1 MDLETENRLASLL
14 MEEARRMRV
23 EAEKEGVHVY
33 LRKPNV
39 RGRPNARFLTA
50 TVHGVQQANR
60 AVEVSEMW
68 RAREK
73 ELALEAKLE
82 GRSKQYTHKGSSSEK
97 HHSSSHHISSSSK
110 HKENSKTLSY
120 APSKPDLD
128 DCSDRDGLRDEEV
141 EEFLRLRAK
150 RGRGDV
156 GSRMDEAGPYPPQA
170 SSRQN
175 DNTDDD
181 VRMKEDW
188 ESRILG
194 PEKPGFL
201 RHRSSLDRDSDTDD
215 SRKHD
220 TSRSWK
226 SHSKSSRS
234 KEEKSGKRKRKDKR
248 SKHHK
253 KSRR

>member
-1 MDLETENRLASLL
+1 MFA
-14 MEEARRMRV
+14 
-23 EAEKEGVHVY
+23 
-33 LRKPNV
+33 
-39 RGRPNARFLTA
+39 
-50 TVHGVQQANR
+50 
-60 AVEVSEMW
+60 
-68 RAREK
+68 
-73 ELALEAKLE
+73 
-82 GRSKQYTHKGSSSEK
+82 
-97 HHSSSHHISSSSK
+97 
-110 HKENSKTLSY
+110 
-120 APSKPDLD
+120 
-128 DCSDRDGLRDEEV
+128 
-141 EEFLRLRAK
+141 RAK

-175 DNTDDD
+175 DNTVDD

-201 RHRSSLDRDSDTDD
+201 RRHSSLDADSDTD

-220 TSRSWK
+220 TGRSWK

-234 KEEKSGKRKRKDKR
+234 EEEKSRKRNRKEKR

>member
-23 EAEKEGVHVY
+23 EAEKEGVQVY

-39 RGRPNARFLTA
+39 RGRPNSRFLTA

-73 ELALEAKLE
+73 ELALEAKLN

-97 HHSSSHHISSSSK
+97 HHSSSHRISSSSK
-110 HKENSKTLSY
+110 HNENSKTLSY
-120 APSKPDLD
+120 APSKPDPD
-128 DCSDRDGLRDEEV
+128 DCSDRDGLRDDEV

-170 SSRQN
+170 YSRQN
-175 DNTDDD
+175 NNTDD
-181 VRMKEDW
+181 VRMKENW

-201 RHRSSLDRDSDTDD
+201 RRHSSLDRDSDTD

-220 TSRSWK
+220 TSGSWK
-226 SHSKSSRS
+226 SHSKSSKS
-234 KEEKSGKRKRKDKR
+234 KEEKSGKRKMKEKR